1 MAKST
6 KAAMATKSF
15 EVTIPEYRKGEKP
28 DYLRIGRK
36 VDEAIALMLPD
47 GTYILRA
54 ISSDDHKGRSLN
66 ELAEIVLK
74 TGTDKHDP
82 ERKGVCHDEFL
93 GYDYHIHAGTIE
105 VKDSKVVR
113 GKDDK
118 YPTVFGSIAYLFFE
132 HAPLDR
138 GYPVRIDRLIFYDP
152 TKLRR
157 ARKIHPKARGVRK
170 GLNNYLYTFKEPN
183 NKKAALVGILKILR

>member
-1 MAKST
+1 MAIKS
-6 KAAMATKSF
+6 S
-15 EVTIPEYRKGEKP
+15 EVTIHEYRKDEKP
-28 DYLRIGRK
+28 DYLTIGRK
-36 VDEAIALMLPD
+36 VDEAIALMLTD

-54 ISSDDHKGRSLN
+54 ISSDDHKGVSLN
-66 ELAEIVLK
+66 ELAEIVQK

-82 ERKGVCHDEFL
+82 ERKGVCHDEFS

-105 VKDSKVVR
+105 VKDAKVVR

-118 YPTVFGSIAYLFFE
+118 YPTAFGSIAYLFYE

-138 GYPVRIDRLIFYDP
+138 GYPVRIDLLIFYDCS
-152 TKLRR
+152 KLRR
-157 ARKIHPKARGVRK
+157 ARKIHPRAKGVRK

-183 NKKAALVGILKILR
+183 NKREALIGILKIKR